1 MRTLTVR
8 LSPLLA
14 VPLVAGLMLTGCGAG
29 DTIDPEKTGIALR
42 FDVQEAT
49 GEPVKSVECP
59 SDVPV
64 EVGNRFRCHVIAA
77 SGGEAVVEVEV
88 TSEKA
93 DLRALSI
100 EPVDP
105 Q

>member
-1 MRTLTVR
+1 MRTVIAR
-8 LSPLLA
+8 FSPLLA
-14 VPLVAGLMLTGCGAG
+14 IPLVAGLLLSGCGAG
-29 DTIDPEKTGIALR
+29 DTVDPAKTEIALR
-42 FDVQEAT
+42 FDVEEAT
-49 GEPVKSVECP
+49 GETVESVECP

-64 EVGNRFRCHVIAA
+64 EVGNRFRCHVIAS
-77 SGGEAVVEVEV
+77 SGEEAVVEVEV

-93 DLRALSI
+93 DMRALSI